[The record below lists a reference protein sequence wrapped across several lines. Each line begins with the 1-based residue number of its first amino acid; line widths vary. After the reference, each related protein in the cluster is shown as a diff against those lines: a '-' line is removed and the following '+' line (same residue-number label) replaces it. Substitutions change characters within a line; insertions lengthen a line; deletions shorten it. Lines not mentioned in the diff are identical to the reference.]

1 MRKEVLFAIIAGISI
16 GLIIAFGAWRVSK
29 LINKKPNTQTT
40 QKTPPPNQNLSL
52 SVSNLDDYY
61 IITENPYTIKG
72 LSTPKDPIIVST
84 IEEDYFTTT
93 NEDGTF
99 EIEVE
104 FPAGLSEVKINE
116 KKILVVFSTEFGK
129 YLTTTSDNAT
139 PEQEEEKTATDES
152 NTKSNL
158 EVIRERVMEE
168 ISSKSLKKLAYVGT
182 ITDINSGSIQI
193 KSLEG
198 DIKQL
203 SLSDDASFV
212 NTLKNNIE
220 VKQNDLAIGDF
231 IVAMGIVNG
240 NKVLDTKRILISK
253 MYPENTYT
261 TEEIEISTLTR
272 TKINDLTL
280 PKSWK
285 GPNVSELEVGQKI
298 IIVGKREENKNYT
311 LRSIFTPVE

>member
-116 KKILVVFSTEFGK
+116 KKILVIFSTEFGK

-261 TEEIEISTLTR
+261 SEEIEISTLTR